1 MQEFVEI
8 DDCTVK
14 RARKIILENN
24 NFFTFCSI
32 FYFITTL
39 EKYNWSKKWLEERG
53 RVK

>member
-14 RARKIILENN
+14 RAGKIIPENN
-24 NFFTFCSI
+24 NCFIFCSI